1 MFRGSTKAA
10 TLLGVLKFCFV
21 WGYFVMIQAR
31 ENETEAA
38 REARLAHMRDH
49 AAEVWLFVVLIGD
62 QLVINPTS

>member
-1 MFRGSTKAA
+1 M
-10 TLLGVLKFCFV
+10 
-21 WGYFVMIQAR
+21 MIIQSR

-38 REARLAHMRDH
+38 REARLAQKRDH